1 MQSEYFLLVE
11 IKSSVFFGIILII
24 IESSKKVIKRHMMTG
39 KPNKIKVK
47 IKRGSGQSS
56 ITQEFEVPE
65 QDNQTVLDLVTYI
78 QEYIDPT
85 VSYRFACRVGMCGSC
100 GMMVNGEPR
109 WTCRTHVKKVLG
121 SSKTIVCRWYSNQRM
136 PVALLEALRKLS
148 S

>member
-1 MQSEYFLLVE
+1 MFVE
-11 IKSSVFFGIILII
+11 
-24 IESSKKVIKRHMMTG
+24 
-39 KPNKIKVK
+39 PNTIKVK
-47 IKRGSGQSS
+47 IKRGSNQSS
-56 ITQEFEVPE
+56 FTQEFEVPE

-121 SSKTIVCRWYSNQRM
+121 SSKAIEVGPLRNLPVIKDLVVDMDPFFDKWIAVGGVC
-136 PVALLEALRKLS
+136 LLYTSPSPRDRG
-148 S
+148 

>member
-1 MQSEYFLLVE
+1 
-11 IKSSVFFGIILII
+11 
-24 IESSKKVIKRHMMTG
+24 MTG

-121 SSKTIVCRWYSNQRM
+121 SSKTIEVGPLKIFLY
-136 PVALLEALRKLS
+136 
-148 S
+148 